1 MSDDLNTKA
10 PTSFY
15 IIGGI
20 FFLWNFTGLA
30 LYYQQMTMSPEILA
44 SFGPVKAAFIEATP
58 VWANAA
64 YATAVTFGFIASIL
78 LLLRNRW
85 ALPAYL
91 VSFVCILVQDF
102 ESFVIRDVVGVFG
115 SEAFVIPPLVL
126 VIAIIEIWYSKSVAN
141 RYYR

>member
-1 MSDDLNTKA
+1 MSDDLNGKA

-30 LYYQQMTMSPEILA
+30 LYYQQMTMTPEVLA

-64 YATAVTFGFIASIL
+64 YATAVTVGLIASIL
-78 LLLRNRW
+78 LLLRNSW
-85 ALPAYL
+85 ALTAFF
-91 VSFVCILVQDF
+91 VSLAGILIQDI
-102 ESFVIRDVVGVFG
+102 ESFVIRDVVSVFG
-115 SEAFVIPPLVL
+115 SEAFIIPPLVL
-126 VIAIIEIWYSKSVAN
+126 VIAIVEIWYSMSVAN